1 MAGRGRGRARG
12 QRTTLTRAAA
22 VVLKRNLQQEVAVLQ
37 TQLSLVDEIC
47 RSTRPRATQI
57 TLITP
62 QIGAINAQIA
72 NITNILGDIN
82 AHSLAQPGIITQ
94 QMVDEWND
102 FEPEATTLSNIV
114 FAANTF
120 NQWKVQRAAFNTLFE
135 VDLSVTPPG
144 QAVLNSVLGG
154 NPPPINPSSH
164 VALSGQGSM
173 NIPNPNPAGGL
184 GSANTSGPSSSGQ
197 AQNQNIG
204 QLPAGSDPN
213 STIARVVPEPGFTCE
228 EPLLSQLLTAGALP
242 RNIALGNKTA
252 TVYIYE
258 NLVQPYAKFDGVTT
272 THSLVTMF
280 ARFDEVHKAPASQI
294 TYQKKVE
301 AVFQC
306 LDGLAKQSVI
316 GFEGARTRL
325 HYLQLWHL
333 LFKLYGNRAQS
344 ISTQVRAIGE
354 ASMRS
359 SDPLDRLQYMH
370 QLNSGAQQLIML
382 GHPNDQ
388 IASLVWS
395 SLRIYMPTWI
405 SKYCRK
411 QVPNFD
417 EEFGSDVAT
426 WLCVNGLPK
435 FHQFYSFMI
444 SRTTTDTSVRPVGS
458 VIHANVLAAQAD
470 IKGSSGSNKEDTG
483 EPPAKKSKRNNG
495 ASAPGGG
502 SGNSNS
508 DDSDSRR
515 KSAKKESECYICHG
529 DHPAKSCPKTIDERI
544 EICEKEKRC
553 KACWSKNHT
562 LDECK
567 SKKRCSRCAD
577 PKKPNKG
584 RHNAA
589 ICYKTHGYPKNHK
602 QANSSEEGK
611 GRKQKKSNSSQ
622 ENSSKS
628 GKSNDQRSSNSN
640 DKSDKPDPA
649 VMALFQ
655 SMLMSMPQG
664 RAYVAQRD
672 AEQNGGPS
680 TSGSTASGSG
690 THRDGQSDTASS
702 NNTS

>member
-1 MAGRGRGRARG
+1 
-12 QRTTLTRAAA
+12 
-22 VVLKRNLQQEVAVLQ
+22 
-37 TQLSLVDEIC
+37 
-47 RSTRPRATQI
+47 
-57 TLITP
+57 
-62 QIGAINAQIA
+62 
-72 NITNILGDIN
+72 
-82 AHSLAQPGIITQ
+82 
-94 QMVDEWND
+94 MVDEWTN
-102 FEPEATTLSNIV
+102 FETEATPLTNIV
-114 FAANTF
+114 IAANTF
-120 NQWKVQRAAFNTLFE
+120 NQWKVRRSAFETLFG
-135 VDLSVTPPG
+135 VDLGVIPPN
-144 QAVLNSVLGG
+144 QALLQTVNG
-154 NPPPINPSSH
+154 NPPPTTQANPPTQN
-164 VALSGQGSM
+164 AQGSS
-173 NIPNPNPAGGL
+173 NIQNLNPPGGV
-184 GSANTSGPSSSGQ
+184 GSSTISGQ
-197 AQNQNIG
+197 APGGHAQANIPG
-204 QLPAGSDPN
+204 QLPPGHDPN
-213 STIARVVPEPGFTCE
+213 DTSAPVVPEPGFTCE
-228 EPLLSQLLTAGALP
+228 EPLLSQLLTAGAFP

-258 NLVQPYAKFDGVTT
+258 NLVQPYAKFDGGTT
-272 THSLVTMF
+272 GQSLVTMF
-280 ARFDEVHKAPASQI
+280 SRFDEVHKAPASQI
-294 TYQKKVE
+294 SYQKKVE

-316 GFEGARTRL
+316 GFEGARSRL

-344 ISTQVRAIGE
+344 ISAQVRAIGE

-359 SDPLDRLQYMH
+359 SDPIDRLQYMH
-370 QLNSGAQQLIML
+370 QLNSAAQQLIML
-382 GHPNDQ
+382 SHPNDQ

-458 VIHANVLAAQAD
+458 VIHANVRAAQAD
-470 IKGSSGSNKEDTG
+470 IKGSSGSNKKDSG
-483 EPPAKKSKRNNG
+483 EPPAKKSKGNNG
-495 ASAPGGG
+495 ASASGGG
-502 SGNSNS
+502 SSNSNS
-508 DDSDSRR
+508 DDSEPKR

-544 EICEKEKRC
+544 EICEKEGRC

-562 LDECK
+562 LEDCK

-589 ICYKTHGYPKNHK
+589 ICFKTHGYPKNHK
-602 QANSSEEGK
+602 KAKSSEEGK
-611 GRKQKKSNSSQ
+611 GRKSKKSKSSN
-622 ENSSKS
+622 EDSSTS
-628 GKSNDQRSSNSN
+628 GNSN
-640 DKSDKPDPA
+640 DNKSSSSTEKSDKPDPA

-672 AEQNGGPS
+672 AEQNSGPS
-680 TSGSTASGSG
+680 TSGSSASGSG
-690 THRDGQSDTASS
+690 SNRDGHSDNASS
-702 NNTS
+702 NSTS